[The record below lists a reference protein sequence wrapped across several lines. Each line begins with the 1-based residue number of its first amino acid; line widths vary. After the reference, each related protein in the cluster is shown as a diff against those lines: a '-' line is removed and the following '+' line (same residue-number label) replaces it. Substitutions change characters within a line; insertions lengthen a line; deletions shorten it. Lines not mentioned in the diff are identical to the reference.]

1 MLKEAAAQTR
11 QPGRSL
17 EVPADLVCLQFAEKV
32 IFQRLVKNA
41 PACAEASA
49 GRQMQVKLY
58 RNPASLAGAP
68 EILRSEAYLAVRCN
82 DEG

>member
-1 MLKEAAAQTR
+1 VLKEAAAQTR

-49 GRQMQVKLY
+49 GRQMQVELCRKSRFTCGSA
-58 RNPASLAGAP
+58 RNP
-68 EILRSEAYLAVRCN
+68 EE
-82 DEG
+82 